1 MATVYPIPT
10 RARTEAEESSKA
22 LNPAI
27 GILCGLLI
35 SGCMWLAILW
45 GVMRLWR

>member
-1 MATVYPIPT
+1 MATVYTIPSAT
-10 RARTEAEESSKA
+10 TEAEDSRES

-45 GVMRLWR
+45 GVSKLWR